1 MKSNWLYVY
10 LKHQLLVKQLNGM
23 VNGTVN
29 GIVNGKNPGRFWDGK
44 HQFNVNVK
52 VKVKASQCIVKAFV
66 WNVVVHFDW
75 IEGRKIWVPV

>member
-1 MKSNWLYVY
+1 
-10 LKHQLLVKQLNGM
+10 M

-66 WNVVVHFDW
+66 
-75 IEGRKIWVPV
+75 